1 MTATHLEKIFF
12 HNILGSKD
20 YIHLADPRFFTNEII
35 RECFKVSLDFYNKY
49 TQAPSREQLEELIK
63 IKGLEEKI
71 TNDKLDI
78 IYDVDLTKYDQ
89 DWITENIEAWIEYK
103 NLDSSIFDLIN
114 YMQTTP
120 ATPENI
126 KNIVNTA
133 KSIILERNNLEFSFD
148 KGLDFFD
155 PDSHEQPISD
165 TFTTGYPYLDL
176 VTGGGF
182 SIKTLWVVLG
192 QAKVG
197 KSIWLANLAASSVRS
212 GYNTAYISLEM
223 RDRKVVKRLGAN
235 LLGIKMS
242 EYNKLAHDKVA
253 LKAKINNIGYETMKQ
268 PGQLYVKEFPTSTA
282 SVLDVERYLLKMEEM
297 GGIKFKTVFIDYI
310 NIMKNW
316 RNPNTEN
323 LYMKIKQIA
332 EDMRAMAMRNDWA
345 IVTATQVNRSG
356 FDSTD
361 LSMNNVSESAAL
373 IHTID
378 AMFGIIQDP
387 IMHANREY
395 ILKLLANRDDGH
407 KNAKRKFDINYDFMR
422 ITEDPNSEMWSDE

>member
-1 MTATHLEKIFF
+1 MEIQE
-12 HNILGSKD
+12 ID
-20 YIHLADPRFFTNEII
+20 YINKPFKKFIETLQFGESEWEVETPDGWVDIQAIGKTVEYDVWKIVLDSGKTLKCADKHIMIKNHNNSAIEYYTMDLKPGDQILTKDGWETVISAENTLLQENMFDIEIDS
-35 RECFKVSLDFYNKY
+35 KTKLYY
-49 TQAPSREQLEELIK
+49 
-63 IKGLEEKI
+63 
-71 TNDKLDI
+71 TND
-78 IYDVDLTKYDQ
+78 
-89 DWITENIEAWIEYK
+89 
-103 NLDSSIFDLIN
+103 
-114 YMQTTP
+114 
-120 ATPENI
+120 
-126 KNIVNTA
+126 IV
-133 KSIILERNNLEFSFD
+133 
-148 KGLDFFD
+148 
-155 PDSHEQPISD
+155 SHN
-165 TFTTGYPYLDL
+165 
-176 VTGGGF
+176 
-182 SIKTLWVVLG
+182 
-192 QAKVG
+192 
-197 KSIWLANLAASSVRS
+197 SIWLANLAASSVRS

-282 SVLDVERYLLKMEEM
+282 SVLDVERYLLKMEEI